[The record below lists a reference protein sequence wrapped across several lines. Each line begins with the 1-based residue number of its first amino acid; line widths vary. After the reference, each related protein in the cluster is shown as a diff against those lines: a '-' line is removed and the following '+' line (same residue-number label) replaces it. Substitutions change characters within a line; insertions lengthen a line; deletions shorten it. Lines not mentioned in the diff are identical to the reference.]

1 MIFPESRITIF
12 MYSAD
17 GGLPVQILKE
27 RIISEGRALPGG
39 IIKVGSF
46 LNHMID
52 TGLAAGI
59 AKEFACRF
67 HDSGIT
73 KILTIESSGIAF
85 AVLTGLELGV
95 PAVFAKKA
103 MGSNT
108 AGDAW
113 TAFVRSYTK
122 GTETSI
128 FISKPLLSPGDR
140 VLIIDDFLAYGEAVA
155 GLAQMVRQSGASVA
169 GVGIVIE
176 KAYEPGG
183 ERLRKSGIRVE
194 SLARISSIENGVIQ
208 FAE

>member
-1 MIFPESRITIF
+1 M
-12 MYSAD
+12 
-17 GGLPVQILKE
+17 QILQE
-27 RIISEGRALPGG
+27 RIVKEGRALPGG
-39 IIKVGSF
+39 IIRVGSF

-52 TGLAAGI
+52 TGLAHELAC
-59 AKEFACRF
+59 EFARRYR
-67 HDSGIT
+67 DAGVN

-95 PAVFAKKA
+95 PAVFAKKS

-108 AGDAW
+108 IGDAW

-128 FISKPLLSPGDR
+128 FITKQYLGPGDR

-155 GLAQMVRQSGASVA
+155 GLSQMVRQSGATLC

-176 KAYEPGG
+176 KAFEPGG
-183 ERLRKSGIRVE
+183 EKLRQAGIRVE
-194 SLARISSIENGVIQ
+194 SLARISSIDNGVIR
-208 FAE
+208 FTDLSN